1 MPPTDSIRTSPLPAN
16 PATSDQTAINA
27 PELLTVQ
34 DAAKLLRKSRTTM
47 FRLVESGQVQAFQVA
62 GKGRLLFRREDLF
75 ALLTPVSPASL
86 TEVSA
91 IVDAT
96 KGDADNE

>member
-1 MPPTDSIRTSPLPAN
+1 MPPTDSIRTSPLPA
-16 PATSDQTAINA
+16 TSGDTAINA

-75 ALLTPVSPASL
+75 ALLTPVSASL
-86 TEVSA
+86 VEVSA
-91 IVDAT
+91 IIDAT